1 MHISICVSS
10 VLLFHPFYLFQI
22 FTHRCLSPKS
32 SIFSPERF
40 IFFSAMCWE
49 HTTSPEGFLSEW
61 YISFLQI
68 LKQDLICKV
77 RLLHCPSLQ
86 HSGCLFFNYYFFSFP
101 TLLCFVSSLWVIE
114 RPVYMLQAVS
124 PAAVTFPVL
133 AFITL
138 HYKRIHKIGFRL
150 NLDRSIYYSC
160 SSNQALLE
168 HFLNTLLCVQM
179 FQE

>member
-77 RLLHCPSLQ
+77 RLLHCLSLQ
-86 HSGCLFFNYYFFSFP
+86 HSGCLFFNYYYFFFP
-101 TLLCFVSSLWVIE
+101 YSSVFCLISLSDWEACIH
-114 RPVYMLQAVS
+114 
-124 PAAVTFPVL
+124 AA
-133 AFITL
+133 
-138 HYKRIHKIGFRL
+138 GFFTCSC
-150 NLDRSIYYSC
+150 DIPCTGIYYI
-160 SSNQALLE
+160 AL
-168 HFLNTLLCVQM
+168 
-179 FQE
+179 